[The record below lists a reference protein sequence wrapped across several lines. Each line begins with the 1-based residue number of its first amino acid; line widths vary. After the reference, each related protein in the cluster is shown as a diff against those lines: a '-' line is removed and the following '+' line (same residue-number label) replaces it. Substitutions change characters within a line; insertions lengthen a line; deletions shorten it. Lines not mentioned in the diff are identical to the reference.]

1 MQSSVKS
8 AGSLLRSDAIQRFLA
23 LGALVIL
30 IAFFTIASPHFAT
43 WSNAKGIFLAT
54 SVVGILAM
62 GVTFVIITAGI
73 DLSVGTVMTFAAV
86 MTGVFITNMG
96 LPWPIGVALGILAG
110 TLMGAANGALVARFG
125 LPPFIA
131 TLGMLNIARGLALVI
146 SELRPIYFPDQ
157 PDFNKFF
164 MGSFLG
170 DFGVSV
176 PGVAEP
182 FDLPNLF
189 FVFVVAAVVAWFVL
203 SKTIVGRY
211 IFAIG
216 SNEEATH
223 LSGVR
228 TMRYKAS
235 AYIISG
241 TMAGLAGV
249 VLAARLNSAQPS
261 TGFGYELDAI
271 AAAVIGGTSLAG
283 GEGTITGTIIGAF
296 IISVLTNGLRL
307 LGVPQEWQ
315 ITVTGVI
322 VVGAVY
328 LDILRRRQT

>member
-1 MQSSVKS
+1 MQNSWKS
-8 AGSLLRSDAIQRFLA
+8 AGDLFRSDAVQRLLA
-23 LGALVIL
+23 LGALIIL
-30 IAFFTIASPHFAT
+30 IGFFAAASPHFLS
-43 WSNAKGIFLAT
+43 WSNAQGIFLAT

-62 GVTFVIITAGI
+62 GVTFVIITGGI

-86 MTGVFITNMG
+86 MTGVFVTNLG
-96 LPWPIGVALGILAG
+96 IPWPIAVLLGILSG
-110 TLMGAANGALVARFG
+110 TLMGLINGILVARFD

-157 PDFNKFF
+157 PGFNEFF
-164 MGSFLG
+164 MGSVMKDMGLP
-170 DFGVSV
+170 DM
-176 PGVAEP
+176 
-182 FDLPNLF
+182 PNLF
-189 FVFVVAAVVAWFVL
+189 FIFVIAAVVTWFIL
-203 SKTIVGRY
+203 GKTIVGRY

-216 SNEEATH
+216 SNEDATR

-228 TMRYKAS
+228 TMRYKAT

-315 ITVTGVI
+315 ITITGVI

-328 LDILRRRQT
+328 LDILRRRQRG

>member
-1 MQSSVKS
+1 MRSSLKS
-8 AGSLLRSDAIQRFLA
+8 AGDLFRSDAVQRLLA
-23 LGALVIL
+23 LGALLIL
-30 IAFFTIASPHFAT
+30 IAFFAAASPHFLS
-43 WSNAKGIFLAT
+43 WSNAQGIFLAT
-54 SVVGILAM
+54 SVTGILAM
-62 GVTFVIITAGI
+62 GVTFVIITGGI

-86 MTGVFITNMG
+86 MTGVFVTNLG
-96 LPWPIGVALGILAG
+96 IPWPIAVFLGILSG
-110 TLMGAANGALVARFG
+110 TLMGLINGILVARFG

-131 TLGMLNIARGLALVI
+131 TLGMLNVARGLALVI

-157 PDFNKFF
+157 PGFNEFF
-164 MGSFLG
+164 MGSVMKDMGLP
-170 DFGVSV
+170 DM
-176 PGVAEP
+176 
-182 FDLPNLF
+182 PNLF
-189 FVFVVAAVVAWFVL
+189 FIFVIAAVVTWFIL
-203 SKTIVGRY
+203 GKTIVGRY

-216 SNEEATH
+216 SNEDATR

-228 TMRYKAS
+228 TMRYKAT

-315 ITVTGVI
+315 ITITGVI

-328 LDILRRRQT
+328 LDILRRRQRG

>member
-1 MQSSVKS
+1 MQNSVKS
-8 AGSLLRSDAIQRFLA
+8 AGDLFRSDAVQRLLA
-23 LGALVIL
+23 LGALIIL
-30 IAFFTIASPHFAT
+30 IAFFAVASPHFLS
-43 WSNAKGIFLAT
+43 WSNAQGIFLAT

-62 GVTFVIITAGI
+62 GVTFVIITGGI

-86 MTGVFITNMG
+86 MTGVFVTNLG
-96 LPWPIGVALGILAG
+96 IPWPIAVLLGILSG
-110 TLMGAANGALVARFG
+110 TLMGLINGILVARFG

-131 TLGMLNIARGLALVI
+131 TLGMLNVARGLALVI

-157 PDFNKFF
+157 PGFNQFF
-164 MGSFLG
+164 MGSVMEDMGLP
-170 DFGVSV
+170 DM
-176 PGVAEP
+176 
-182 FDLPNLF
+182 PNLF
-189 FVFVVAAVVAWFVL
+189 FIFVIAAVVTWFIL
-203 SKTIVGRY
+203 GRTIVGRY

-216 SNEEATH
+216 SNEDATR

-228 TMRYKAS
+228 TMRYKAT

-315 ITVTGVI
+315 ITITGVI

-328 LDILRRRQT
+328 LDILRRRQRG

>member
-1 MQSSVKS
+1 MQNTTRS
-8 AGSLLRSDAIQRFLA
+8 AGDIFRSDAVQRFLA
-23 LGALVIL
+23 LGALIVL
-30 IAFFTIASPHFAT
+30 IAFFAVASEHFLN
-43 WSNAKGIFLAT
+43 WSNFKGIFLAT

-86 MTGVFITNMG
+86 MTGVFITNLG
-96 LPWPIGVALGILAG
+96 IPWPIGVVLGILSGA
-110 TLMGAANGALVARFG
+110 LMGLVNGTLVARFG

-157 PDFNKFF
+157 PGFNEFF
-164 MGSFLG
+164 MGSIMEDMG
-170 DFGVSV
+170 G
-176 PGVAEP
+176 P
-182 FDLPNLF
+182 DLPNLF
-189 FVFVVAAVVAWFVL
+189 FVFVIAAVVTWFIL
-203 SKTIVGRY
+203 GKTIVGRY

-216 SNEEATH
+216 SNEDATR

-235 AYIISG
+235 AYVISG

-261 TGFGYELDAI
+261 TGFGYELEAI

-307 LGVPQEWQ
+307 MGIPQEWQ
-315 ITVTGVI
+315 ITITGVI
-322 VVGAVY
+322 VIGAVY
-328 LDILRRRQT
+328 LDILRRRQNG

>member
-1 MQSSVKS
+1 MQNATKS
-8 AGSLLRSDAIQRFLA
+8 AGDIFRSDAVQRFLA
-23 LGALVIL
+23 LGALIVL
-30 IAFFTIASPHFAT
+30 IAFFSVASEHFLN
-43 WSNAKGIFLAT
+43 WSNFKGIFLAT

-86 MTGVFITNMG
+86 MTGVFITNLG
-96 LPWPIGVALGILAG
+96 IPWPIGVVLGILSGA
-110 TLMGAANGALVARFG
+110 LMGLVNGTLVARFG

-146 SELRPIYFPDQ
+146 AELRPIYFPDQ
-157 PDFNKFF
+157 PGFNQFF
-164 MGSFLG
+164 MGSIMEDMG
-170 DFGVSV
+170 G
-176 PGVAEP
+176 P
-182 FDLPNLF
+182 DLPNLF
-189 FVFVVAAVVAWFVL
+189 FVFVIAAVVTWFIL
-203 SKTIVGRY
+203 GKTIIGRY

-216 SNEEATH
+216 SNEDATR

-235 AYIISG
+235 AYVISG

-261 TGFGYELDAI
+261 TGFGYELEAI

-307 LGVPQEWQ
+307 MGIPQEWQ
-315 ITVTGVI
+315 ITITGVI
-322 VVGAVY
+322 VIGAVY
-328 LDILRRRQT
+328 LDILRRRQNG

>member
-1 MQSSVKS
+1 MQSAVKRS
-8 AGSLLRSDAIQRFLA
+8 GSIFRSDAVQRVLA

-30 IAFFTIASPHFAT
+30 IIFFSVASEFFLT

-73 DLSVGTVMTFAAV
+73 DLSIGTVMTFSAV
-86 MTGVFITNMG
+86 MTAVFVTNLG
-96 LPWPIGVALGILAG
+96 IPWPIGIVGGILAG
-110 TLMGAANGALVARFG
+110 TLMGTINGTLVARFG

-131 TLGMLNIARGLALVI
+131 TLGMLNVARGLALVI
-146 SELRPIYFPDQ
+146 SELRPIYFIEQ
-157 PDFNKFF
+157 PGFNETF
-164 MGSFLG
+164 MGSVTGDLG
-170 DFGVSV
+170 FIDIPNLVFVFFGVAI
-176 PGVAEP
+176 VAG
-182 FDLPNLF
+182 FILSRT
-189 FVFVVAAVVAWFVL
+189 VL
-203 SKTIVGRY
+203 GRY

-216 SNEEATH
+216 SNEEATR

-228 TMRYKAS
+228 SMRYKAS

-241 TMAGLAGV
+241 TAAGIAGV
-249 VLAARLNSAQPS
+249 VIAARLNSAQPAV
-261 TGFGYELDAI
+261 GFGYELDAI

-283 GEGTITGTIIGAF
+283 GEGSIFGTVIGAF

-315 ITVTGVI
+315 ITITGIIVI
-322 VVGAVY
+322 LAVY
-328 LDILRRRQT
+328 LDILRRRRRG

>member
-1 MQSSVKS
+1 MQNSVRS
-8 AGSLLRSDAIQRFLA
+8 AGDLFRSDAVQRLLA
-23 LGALVIL
+23 LGALIML
-30 IAFFTIASPHFAT
+30 IAFFAVASPHFLS
-43 WSNAKGIFLAT
+43 WSNAQGIFLAT
-54 SVVGILAM
+54 SVTGILAM
-62 GVTFVIITAGI
+62 GVTFVIITGGI

-86 MTGVFITNMG
+86 MTGVFVTNLG
-96 LPWPIGVALGILAG
+96 IPWPIAVFLGILSG
-110 TLMGAANGALVARFG
+110 TLMGLINGILVARFG

-131 TLGMLNIARGLALVI
+131 TLGMLNVARGLALVI

-157 PDFNKFF
+157 PGFNEFF
-164 MGSFLG
+164 MGSVMKDMGLP
-170 DFGVSV
+170 DM
-176 PGVAEP
+176 
-182 FDLPNLF
+182 PNLF
-189 FVFVVAAVVAWFVL
+189 FIFVIAAVVTWFIL
-203 SKTIVGRY
+203 GKTIVGRY

-216 SNEEATH
+216 SNEDATR

-228 TMRYKAS
+228 TMRYKAT
-235 AYIISG
+235 AYVISG

-315 ITVTGVI
+315 ITITGVI

-328 LDILRRRQT
+328 LDILRRRQRG

>member
-1 MQSSVKS
+1 MQNSVKS
-8 AGSLLRSDAIQRFLA
+8 AGDLFRSDAVQRLLA
-23 LGALVIL
+23 LGALIML
-30 IAFFTIASPHFAT
+30 IAFFAVASPHFLS
-43 WSNAKGIFLAT
+43 WSNAQGIFLAT
-54 SVVGILAM
+54 SVTGILAM
-62 GVTFVIITAGI
+62 GVTFVIITGGI

-86 MTGVFITNMG
+86 MTGVFVTNLG
-96 LPWPIGVALGILAG
+96 IPWPIAVLLGIISG
-110 TLMGAANGALVARFG
+110 TLMGLINGVLVARFN

-131 TLGMLNIARGLALVI
+131 TLGMLNVARGLALVI

-157 PDFNKFF
+157 PGFNEFF
-164 MGSFLG
+164 MGSVMKDMGLP
-170 DFGVSV
+170 DM
-176 PGVAEP
+176 
-182 FDLPNLF
+182 PNLF
-189 FVFVVAAVVAWFVL
+189 FIFVIAAVVTWFIL
-203 SKTIVGRY
+203 GKTIVGRY

-216 SNEEATH
+216 SNEDATR

-228 TMRYKAS
+228 TMRYKAT

-315 ITVTGVI
+315 ITITGVI

-328 LDILRRRQT
+328 LDILRRRQRG

>member
-1 MQSSVKS
+1 MQNSWKS
-8 AGSLLRSDAIQRFLA
+8 AGDLFRSDAVQRLLA
-23 LGALVIL
+23 LGALIIL
-30 IAFFTIASPHFAT
+30 IAFFAVASPHFLS
-43 WSNAKGIFLAT
+43 WSNAQGIFLAT

-62 GVTFVIITAGI
+62 GVTFVIITGGI

-86 MTGVFITNMG
+86 MTGVFVTNLG
-96 LPWPIGVALGILAG
+96 IPWPIAVLLGILSG
-110 TLMGAANGALVARFG
+110 TLMGLINGILVARFD

-157 PDFNKFF
+157 PGFNEFF
-164 MGSFLG
+164 MGSVMKDMGLP
-170 DFGVSV
+170 DM
-176 PGVAEP
+176 
-182 FDLPNLF
+182 PNLF
-189 FVFVVAAVVAWFVL
+189 FIFVIAAVVTWFIL
-203 SKTIVGRY
+203 GKTIVGRY

-216 SNEEATH
+216 SNEDATR

-228 TMRYKAS
+228 TMRYKAT

-315 ITVTGVI
+315 ITITGVI

-328 LDILRRRQT
+328 LDILRRRQRG

>member
-8 AGSLLRSDAIQRFLA
+8 AGSIFRSDAVQRLLA
-23 LGALVIL
+23 LGALLIL
-30 IAFFTIASPHFAT
+30 IVFFAIASEFFLT

-73 DLSVGTVMTFAAV
+73 DLSIGTVMTFSAV
-86 MTGVFITNMG
+86 MTGVFITNLG
-96 LPWPIGVALGILAG
+96 VPWPIGLFGGILAG
-110 TLMGAANGALVARFG
+110 TLMGTVNGTLVARFG

-146 SELRPIYFPDQ
+146 SELRPIYFNDQ
-157 PDFNKFF
+157 PGFNEFF
-164 MGSFLG
+164 MGSVMETMGLPDVPNLVFVF
-170 DFGVSV
+170 FGVAI
-176 PGVAEP
+176 VAG
-182 FDLPNLF
+182 FILSRT
-189 FVFVVAAVVAWFVL
+189 VL
-203 SKTIVGRY
+203 GRY

-216 SNEEATH
+216 SNEEATR

-228 TMRYKAS
+228 SMRYKAS

-241 TMAGLAGV
+241 TMAGIAGV
-249 VLAARLNSAQPS
+249 VIAARLNSAQPAV
-261 TGFGYELDAI
+261 GFGYELDAI

-283 GEGTITGTIIGAF
+283 GEGSIFGTVIGAF

-315 ITVTGVI
+315 ITITGIIVI
-322 VVGAVY
+322 LAVY
-328 LDILRRRQT
+328 LDILRRRQNA